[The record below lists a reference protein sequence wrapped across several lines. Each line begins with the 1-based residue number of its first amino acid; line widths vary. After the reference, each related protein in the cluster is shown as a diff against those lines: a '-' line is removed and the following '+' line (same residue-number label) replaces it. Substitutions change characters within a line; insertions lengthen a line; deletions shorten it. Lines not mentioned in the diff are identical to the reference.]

1 MQKYLGAVALAAML
15 AQPAAAVT
23 FPSLTTIYV
32 GSGVESF
39 GPELATILHCS
50 NVSGVTVDLRFLF
63 LTNGGGDIAGTH
75 TVTGVSHGQTYRV
88 ATQGT
93 TFSEDFVF
101 VPAASV
107 SGGVVN
113 IESTNS
119 AVFCTAKVVNP
130 QIDGPSGFAL
140 PMVRVNPHPGT
151 VE

>member
-1 MQKYLGAVALAAML
+1 MKMRFAAIVLAATL
-15 AQPAAAVT
+15 AQPAAAVN

-32 GSGVESF
+32 GAGVESF
-39 GPELATILHCS
+39 STDTATILHCS
-50 NVSGVTVDLRFLF
+50 NVSGVSVNLRFLF
-63 LTNGGGDIAGTH
+63 LTNDGNTIAGSH
-75 TVTGVSHGQTYRV
+75 TAINVSHGQTYRV
-88 ATQGT
+88 ATQPT

-101 VPAASV
+101 VPALSI

-119 AVFCTAKVVNP
+119 AVFCTAKVINP
-130 QIDGPSGFAL
+130 VVFGPSGFAL